1 MISFTIFQY
10 NLINRLGW
18 NSLTLLFRYKVHEM
32 PFNSHENHFLYIN
45 SKKKN
50 PQFLTSN
57 ACAHLFVLC
66 TSHWHTILSMLWLI
80 VSSIC
85 FQKKA
90 INLLNYV
97 RISVHSDTTNQLCKI
112 FWEHHYWQLQ
122 PLCAN
127 KHCAILVTVMET
139 KCLWPLWKGNSL
151 GSWSAVKQLKYSH
164 ACSEERTRMQ
174 QQKMSKVKTG

>member
-1 MISFTIFQY
+1 MCPFIRLMHITLAY
-10 NLINRLGW
+10 NIKYAMTDCFIN
-18 NSLTLLFRYKVHEM
+18 LLSE
-32 PFNSHENHFLYIN
+32 
-45 SKKKN
+45 
-50 PQFLTSN
+50 
-57 ACAHLFVLC
+57 
-66 TSHWHTILSMLWLI
+66 
-80 VSSIC
+80 
-85 FQKKA
+85 KA

-112 FWEHHYWQLQ
+112 FSEHHYWQLQ

-127 KHCAILVTVMET
+127 KHCALLVTVMET

-174 QQKMSKVKTG
+174 QQGNGRFNHFYSTKMSKVNTG

>member
-57 ACAHLFVLC
+57 ACAHSFVLC

-85 FQKKA
+85 FQKK
-90 INLLNYV
+90 
-97 RISVHSDTTNQLCKI
+97 SHQSFELCKDI
-112 FWEHHYWQLQ
+112 CSFWHHKPAVQDLLRTSLLTA
-122 PLCAN
+122 PASLCEQTLRFIGYRN
-127 KHCAILVTVMET
+127 
-139 KCLWPLWKGNSL
+139 GNQVL
-151 GSWSAVKQLKYSH
+151 MTALEG
-164 ACSEERTRMQ
+164 
-174 QQKMSKVKTG
+174 